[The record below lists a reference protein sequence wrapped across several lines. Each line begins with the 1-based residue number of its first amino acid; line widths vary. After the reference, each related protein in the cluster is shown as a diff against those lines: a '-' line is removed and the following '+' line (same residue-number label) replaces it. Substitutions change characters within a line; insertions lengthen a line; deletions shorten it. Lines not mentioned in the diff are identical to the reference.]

1 MGKYV
6 CTFMGRQSITILLK
20 LLYKFHANPI
30 SIPMEV
36 SLRVGKKALMKLCRN
51 GKTNKQKSR
60 CGKPAV
66 GVDLHS
72 AFQTPAYLRTEQL
85 WSWHSV
91 RPCQGEGHGHAP
103 EWIQQRTK
111 VAVQGAQN
119 AQHRNSHMAIP
130 GKSAGLLFGGF
141 WPLINLPSLRRHRGS
156 CLVLSRTAA
165 CLLQILHAPNKWKA
179 QHPGLGVACN
189 LCCFLTSSLTTVDCF

>member
-51 GKTNKQKSR
+51 VKTNKQKSR

-72 AFQTPAYLRTEQL
+72 AFQTPAYPRTEQL

-91 RPCQGEGHGHAP
+91 RPRQGEGRGHAP

-111 VAVQGAQN
+111 VAVQGRA
-119 AQHRNSHMAIP
+119 HRTHST
-130 GKSAGLLFGGF
+130 GTVT
-141 WPLINLPSLRRHRGS
+141 WPFRGN
-156 CLVLSRTAA
+156 
-165 CLLQILHAPNKWKA
+165 Q
-179 QHPGLGVACN
+179 LGSYLGA
-189 LCCFLTSSLTTVDCF
+189 SDP